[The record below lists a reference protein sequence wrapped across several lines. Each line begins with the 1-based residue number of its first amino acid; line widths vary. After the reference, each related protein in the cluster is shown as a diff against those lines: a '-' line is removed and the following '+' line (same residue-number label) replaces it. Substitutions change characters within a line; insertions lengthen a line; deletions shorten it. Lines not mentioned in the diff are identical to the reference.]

1 MQNFEQLKIFYV
13 VIFFWRETFFLK
25 KKKKKKKKK
34 KNSKQLRNSFGFI
47 FLLSYKFV
55 KHKLTFLENHS
66 YNKYVETFLIYR
78 Q

>member
-13 VIFFWRETFFLK
+13 VIFFWRETFFL
-25 KKKKKKKKK
+25 KKKKK

-55 KHKLTFLENHS
+55 KHKLTFLENHY
-66 YNKYVETFLIYR
+66 YNKYVETFVIYR